1 MARVPHLHS
10 PAAGPAA
17 SAGRL
22 AVLAA
27 ALAGCGGSS
36 SAPAPAGSTCSLPAA
51 SPLSVVQ
58 VVPAADATG
67 VFVGASVT
75 VRFNTCLDPATVTAN
90 NFWLVAGTSLIQ
102 CAVGYDPA
110 TATVTIDPTPNLA
123 YSTLHSVA
131 VTGVRGTR
139 GETMTGFA
147 SSFTTQAA
155 PEFVPPSTTASPGG
169 GRYNTPQS
177 VALICTDNP
186 GGTGCAATYYTVNG
200 AMPTVASPRYTVP
213 ISIASDTTLRFFS
226 TDGQGNAEAPR
237 QEVYVIE
244 TVPPTLTGSDPP
256 DGASGVRVDKVLT
269 TIFSEEMKAST
280 LGPATVTADNGVTV
294 AVSYAAGPPS
304 AATITPTERLACNT
318 TYTVSIGA
326 GATDVAGNALVQPA
340 TFSFTTTADCQEP
353 STAASP
359 PGGVFTTA
367 QAVTLT
373 CADAGGSGCARI
385 VYTTDGSVPSFDPPH
400 GTIVNG
406 ATAGGIAIGEGDT
419 VLRYFAED
427 AAGNREAVRQQ
438 TYSVSIGQGFTFVAT
453 DDGIARGVGPAPATF
468 VQLRRGGRTAVFHR
482 DPSNGRLYR
491 GTERGLL
498 VADAGEAFSFLPGAP
513 ASVLSVLAQ
522 GSKVFAGTSGGL
534 YVSLDGGATFAARD
548 LGAPSAGWVRKII
561 ASGTAVYAATD
572 GGVAVSDDKGQSF
585 TMRTTASGLGSSS
598 VRDLALAGDALFAA
612 TAGGVSISTDGGATF
627 TNYTA
632 LPSVSVNAI
641 AVSGSTVY
649 AATDAGLAIS
659 SDGGQTFPAVRT
671 ALDGLGSNY
680 VGEIVLEGTTLYV
693 ATGEPWISGTS
704 NSFSVST
711 NGGTSFTPHAVSPPH
726 PTLRTESIH
735 VEGSTVRV
743 GAYPAYYLS
752 GDGGQTFVPKD
763 LRGSVRKITGL
774 GTTVYAAIDDSSGYG
789 GVAISSDQG
798 GSFSIRDRSAG
809 LPNDNVDDVAVAS
822 PSAAVTYVYAAT
834 FSGLAISSDGGASFP
849 TTVNLGTGAN
859 VDCVW
864 ASGAT
869 VWAASGSGLYLSTTS
884 GSAFTQRL
892 AVASGN
898 AVAVSG
904 SNVYYSTTSGLW
916 VSPNGGA
923 VGSFLPKSTTDGLAN
938 NYLYDV
944 AVDPSGRVLAATN
957 GGLSKSTNS
966 GASFTAAASPQIYA
980 YGVFAQG
987 SMWYAAGSGGL
998 SISQDGGVTWA
1009 THGAAD
1015 GIVATARDAWYMP

>member
-1 MARVPHLHS
+1 
-10 PAAGPAA
+10 
-17 SAGRL
+17 
-22 AVLAA
+22 
-27 ALAGCGGSS
+27 
-36 SAPAPAGSTCSLPAA
+36 
-51 SPLSVVQ
+51 
-58 VVPAADATG
+58 
-67 VFVGASVT
+67 
-75 VRFNTCLDPATVTAN
+75 
-90 NFWLVAGTSLIQ
+90 
-102 CAVGYDPA
+102 
-110 TATVTIDPTPNLA
+110 
-123 YSTLHSVA
+123 
-131 VTGVRGTR
+131 
-139 GETMTGFA
+139 
-147 SSFTTQAA
+147 
-155 PEFVPPSTTASPGG
+155 
-169 GRYNTPQS
+169 
-177 VALICTDNP
+177 
-186 GGTGCAATYYTVNG
+186 
-200 AMPTVASPRYTVP
+200 P
-213 ISIASDTTLRFFS
+213 ISIAADTTLRFFS
-226 TDGQGNAEAPR
+226 TDAQGNAEAPR
-237 QEVYVIE
+237 QEVYVID

-256 DGASGVRVDKVLT
+256 DGASGVRVDEVLT
-269 TIFSEEMKAST
+269 AIFSEEMKAST
-280 LGPATVTADNGVTV
+280 LGPATVTVDNGVTV

-353 STAASP
+353 STTASP
-359 PGGVFTTA
+359 PGGVFTAT

-385 VYTTDGSVPSFDPPH
+385 VYTTDGSVPTFDPLN
-400 GTIVNG
+400 GTSVAG
-406 ATAGGIAIGEGDT
+406 VTAGPIAIGEGDT

-453 DDGIARGVGPAPATF
+453 DDGIARGVGPVPSRL
-468 VQLRRGGRTAVFHR
+468 VPIRRGGRTYVFHR

-585 TMRTTASGLGSSS
+585 AMRTTASGLGSSS
-598 VRDLALAGDALFAA
+598 VRDLALAGGALFAA

-659 SDGGQTFPAVRT
+659 SDGGQTFPTVRT
-671 ALDGLGSNY
+671 TGNGLGSNY
-680 VGEIVLEGTTLYV
+680 VGEIVFDGTRLY
-693 ATGEPWISGTS
+693 AGTGDPSFSGAS
-704 NSFSVST
+704 NSFSIST
-711 NGGTSFTPHAVSPPH
+711 DAGGAPFTPHAVSPSH
-726 PTLRTESIH
+726 TTLRTESIQ
-735 VEGSTVRV
+735 VEGGTVRV

-752 GDGGQTFVPKD
+752 GDGGLTFLPKD

-789 GVAISSDQG
+789 GVAISGDG
-798 GSFSIRDRSAG
+798 GQSFTIRDRSAG

-822 PSAAVTYVYAAT
+822 PSAGVTYVYAAT
-834 FSGLAISSDGGASFP
+834 FSGLAISSDGGVSFP

-916 VSPNGGA
+916 VSPSGA
-923 VGSFLPKSTTDGLAN
+923 VGSFTQKTVADGLASSLVN
-938 NYLYDV
+938 DV
-944 AVDPSGRVLAATN
+944 TVDGTGAVLAATN

-987 SMWYAAGSGGL
+987 SIWYAAGSGGL
-998 SISQDGGVTWA
+998 SISQDAGVTWA
-1009 THGAAD
+1009 TRGAAD